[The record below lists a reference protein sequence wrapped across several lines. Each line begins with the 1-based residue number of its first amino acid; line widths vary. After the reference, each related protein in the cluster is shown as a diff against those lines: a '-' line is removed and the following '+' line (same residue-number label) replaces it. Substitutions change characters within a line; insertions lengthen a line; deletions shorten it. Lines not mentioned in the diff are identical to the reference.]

1 MEDESDDA
9 LMRRAGSGDKAAF
22 ALLVRRHLARATALA
37 QRIVGNRSDAE
48 EIVQEAFLRCWQKA
62 PEWRP
67 ANDRPP
73 NGKPAATDRAAND
86 DDQRDEARGSTAQ
99 FGTWLYRVLVNLCLD
114 RRRRPQ
120 PIGIEAADDVPD
132 SAADGFQ
139 ETSRGETSRRVQAAM
154 AQLPERQRAALALCY
169 FEDMGNIEA
178 AAALEISIGALE
190 SLLVRA
196 RRALREAL
204 GDLSEEGAAG

>member
-1 MEDESDDA
+1 MTEETDDA

-22 ALLVRRHLARATALA
+22 AILVRRHLARATALA

-62 PEWRP
+62 PDWRP
-67 ANDRPP
+67 ANDRTAEDGGP
-73 NGKPAATDRAAND
+73 RA
-86 DDQRDEARGSTAQ
+86 TAQ

-120 PIGIEAADDVPD
+120 PVEIEAAEEVPD
-132 SAADGFQ
+132 SAADGFEQ
-139 ETSRGETSRRVQAAM
+139 TARDETGRRVQAAM
-154 AQLPERQRAALALCY
+154 ARLPERQRAALALCY
-169 FEDMGNIEA
+169 FEGLGNIEA
-178 AAALEISIGALE
+178 AAALDISIGALE

-196 RRALREAL
+196 RRALRESLA
-204 GDLSEEGAAG
+204 DLAAEGGVG

>member
-22 ALLVRRHLARATALA
+22 ALLVGRHLARATALA

-73 NGKPAATDRAAND
+73 NGKAVATDRAAND
-86 DDQRDEARGSTAQ
+86 DDRRDEGRGSTAQ

-196 RRALREAL
+196 RRALRESL
-204 GDLSEEGAAG
+204 GDLADEGAAG

>member
-1 MEDESDDA
+1 MQEDSDDA

-37 QRIVGNRSDAE
+37 QRITGNRSDAE

-67 ANDRPP
+67 ADRPA
-73 NGKPAATDRAAND
+73 NDRAAND
-86 DDQRDEARGSTAQ
+86 RGPEGATAQ

-120 PIGIEAADDVPD
+120 PVGIEAAETVADN
-132 SAADGFQ
+132 AADGFD
-139 ETSRGETSRRVQAAM
+139 ETARGETSRRVQAAM

-169 FEDMGNIEA
+169 FEGLGNIEA
-178 AAALEISIGALE
+178 AAMLDISIGALE

-196 RRALREAL
+196 RRALRDAL
-204 GDLSEEGAAG
+204 GDLSEEGGAG

>member
-1 MEDESDDA
+1 MQDESDDA
-9 LMRRAGSGDKAAF
+9 LMRRAGSGDKTAF

-37 QRIVGNRSDAE
+37 QRITGNRSDAE

-67 ANDRPP
+67 ANDR
-73 NGKPAATDRAAND
+73 AAND
-86 DDQRDEARGSTAQ
+86 GGSTAQ

-120 PIGIEAADDVPD
+120 PVEIEAAEMVADD
-132 SAADGFQ
+132 AADGFD
-139 ETSRGETSRRVQAAM
+139 ETARGETSRRVQAAM

-169 FEDMGNIEA
+169 FEGMGNIEA
-178 AAALEISIGALE
+178 AAMLDISIGALE

-196 RRALREAL
+196 RRALRDAL
-204 GDLSEEGAAG
+204 GDLAEEGGVV

>member
-1 MEDESDDA
+1 MQEDSDDA

-37 QRIVGNRSDAE
+37 QRITGNRSDAE

-67 ANDRPP
+67 AERPA
-73 NGKPAATDRAAND
+73 NDRAAND
-86 DDQRDEARGSTAQ
+86 RGGDGATAQ

-120 PIGIEAADDVPD
+120 PVGIEAAETVAD
-132 SAADGFQ
+132 SAADGFD
-139 ETSRGETSRRVQAAM
+139 ETARGETSRRVQAAM

-169 FEDMGNIEA
+169 FEGLGNIEA
-178 AAALEISIGALE
+178 AATLDISIGALE

-196 RRALREAL
+196 RRALRDAL
-204 GDLSEEGAAG
+204 GDLAEEGGAG

>member
-1 MEDESDDA
+1 MQEDSDDA

-37 QRIVGNRSDAE
+37 QRITGNRSDAE

-67 ANDRPP
+67 AERPA
-73 NGKPAATDRAAND
+73 NDRAAND
-86 DDQRDEARGSTAQ
+86 RGPEGATAQ

-120 PIGIEAADDVPD
+120 PVGIEAAETVADN
-132 SAADGFQ
+132 AADGFD
-139 ETSRGETSRRVQAAM
+139 ETARGETSRRVQAAM

-169 FEDMGNIEA
+169 FEGLGNIEA
-178 AAALEISIGALE
+178 AAMLDISIGALE

-204 GDLSEEGAAG
+204 GDLADEGGAG

>member
-1 MEDESDDA
+1 MQEDSDDA

-37 QRIVGNRSDAE
+37 QRITGNRSDAE

-67 ANDRPP
+67 AERPAND
-73 NGKPAATDRAAND
+73 GAAND
-86 DDQRDEARGSTAQ
+86 RGGAGATAQ

-120 PIGIEAADDVPD
+120 PVGIEAAETVADN
-132 SAADGFQ
+132 AADGFD
-139 ETSRGETSRRVQAAM
+139 ETARGETSRRVQAAM

-169 FEDMGNIEA
+169 FEGLGNIEA
-178 AAALEISIGALE
+178 AATLDISIGALE

-196 RRALREAL
+196 RRALRDAL
-204 GDLSEEGAAG
+204 GDLSEEGGAG

>member
-1 MEDESDDA
+1 MQEDSDDA

-37 QRIVGNRSDAE
+37 QRITGNRSDAE

-67 ANDRPP
+67 AERPA
-73 NGKPAATDRAAND
+73 NDRAAND
-86 DDQRDEARGSTAQ
+86 RGPEGTTAQ

-120 PIGIEAADDVPD
+120 PVGIEAADTVAD
-132 SAADGFQ
+132 SGADGFD
-139 ETSRGETSRRVQAAM
+139 ETARGETSRRVQAAM

-169 FEDMGNIEA
+169 FEGLGNIEA
-178 AAALEISIGALE
+178 AATLDISIGALE

-196 RRALREAL
+196 RRALRDAL
-204 GDLSEEGAAG
+204 GDLSEEGGAG

>member
-1 MEDESDDA
+1 MQEDSDDA

-37 QRIVGNRSDAE
+37 QRITGNRSDAE

-67 ANDRPP
+67 VERPAN
-73 NGKPAATDRAAND
+73 DRAAND
-86 DDQRDEARGSTAQ
+86 RGGDGATAQ

-120 PIGIEAADDVPD
+120 PVGIEAAETVADN
-132 SAADGFQ
+132 AADGFD
-139 ETSRGETSRRVQAAM
+139 ETARGETSRRVQAAM

-169 FEDMGNIEA
+169 FEGLGNIEA
-178 AAALEISIGALE
+178 AATLDISIGALE

-196 RRALREAL
+196 RRALRDAL
-204 GDLSEEGAAG
+204 GDLSEEGGAG

>member
-67 ANDRPP
+67 ANERPP
-73 NGKPAATDRAAND
+73 NGKLVAADRAAND
-86 DDQRDEARGSTAQ
+86 DDQKDEARSTAQ